1 MAPVLSNLAASSGFR
16 TFCSDSPRSN
26 SSGCRR
32 VGSAGGTMR
41 AGRHPASGG
50 QGGFCHELE
59 LLLTSIAA
67 AGEAKLA
74 VTTAA
79 KIRSRPGLLPGVTDG

>member
-1 MAPVLSNLAASSGFR
+1 
-16 TFCSDSPRSN
+16 
-26 SSGCRR
+26 
-32 VGSAGGTMR
+32 MR